1 MHDFQSD
8 FKAKTDVI
16 CHIWLQLVFLDI
28 NKCAPL
34 LIRKVMFRLHQP
46 LALLLGFILQAKHGG
61 HSSGFLCRV
70 SFVMQFL
77 AEAAKV
83 ISSPESSADGWTD
96 TDHHA
101 MLNTVECT
109 ASTGTPPSILVLTSQ
124 MDGKIDRQTQ
134 TIMQRSTQSNALYL
148 QGHHQVLQRW
158 SHKWTG
164 RQTDRQTDRQKL
176 SCNTQHSWMRS
187 IYRDTTKYW
196 STDLTDRW
204 KDRQTDTNH
213 HATLNT
219 VECAV
224 STETPQSTEALTSQI
239 DGKTDRQTQTIM
251 QCSTQSNALYLQHEV
266 L

>member
-164 RQTDRQTDRQKL
+164 RQTDRQTDRQ
-176 SCNTQHSWMRS
+176 
-187 IYRDTTKYW
+187 
-196 STDLTDRW
+196 
-204 KDRQTDTNH
+204 
-213 HATLNT
+213 
-219 VECAV
+219 
-224 STETPQSTEALTSQI
+224 TE
-239 DGKTDRQTQTIM
+239 TIM
-251 QCSTQSNALYLQHEV
+251 QHSTQLNAKYLQRHHQV
-266 L
+266 LKHWPHR